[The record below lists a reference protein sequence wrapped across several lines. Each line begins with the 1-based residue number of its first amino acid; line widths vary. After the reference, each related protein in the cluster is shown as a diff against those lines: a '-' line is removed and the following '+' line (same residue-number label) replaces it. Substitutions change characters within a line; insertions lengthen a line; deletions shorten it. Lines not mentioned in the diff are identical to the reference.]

1 MSNLQLKAIN
11 ISPELLNIKPKN
23 IRNKTLKKQK
33 PTTNMVSTKL
43 KKNLLEKIK
52 NYKQNKFTKSSQ
64 DESIA
69 KTLPIIA
76 INKAIC
82 KENTKKELFNPD
94 DDLGKSIN
102 YLQNLSLHKKNK
114 LNNKEFL
121 EKTNDQ
127 SLERTNDQSLE
138 RTNVQS
144 LERTDD
150 QSLERTDD
158 QSLETNGSPKYGCLK
173 NGTLPTYKEW
183 KNKTL
188 KNPHTELNPYTELNP
203 HAEINIDNNIEYNSN
218 IPSKTKTLKYY
229 LGKRGRKVSILVK
242 NSETRKKIS
251 KEHNLLNQE
260 NIFTMKNYLKKH
272 NLLKSGSHAPPNVIK
287 KIYEQSLLSGDIQ
300 NSNKDN
306 IIHNYL
312 AE

>member
-52 NYKQNKFTKSSQ
+52 NYKQNKFTKSNQ
-64 DESIA
+64 DEPIA
-69 KTLPIIA
+69 KALPIIA

-82 KENTKKELFNPD
+82 KETTKKELFNPD

-127 SLERTNDQSLE
+127 SLERPNDQSLE
-138 RTNVQS
+138 RTN
-144 LERTDD
+144 
-150 QSLERTDD
+150 D

-173 NGTLPTYKEW
+173 NGTLPTYKQW

-188 KNPHTELNPYTELNP
+188 KNPHTELNP